1 MLAHTILWGLVPA
14 ATAVFLALC
23 LAVSA
28 IGFYR
33 LVYFISI
40 GYGFSIAAM
49 AIASL
54 ALGSSTA
61 GPVAWVLAIAL
72 AAYGL
77 RLGIYLVARERNSGY
92 RSSQAG
98 DDRGPRAGFGVK
110 LAIWTSVS
118 CLYVMQFLPTLAR
131 FAADASGAADPAPAF
146 PAVGLPI
153 MAAGLAIEWIA
164 DAQKN
169 AAKRRA
175 PGRFCDSGLY
185 RISRCPNYF
194 GEILVWTGNLIAGA
208 SILGNAL
215 AWILSALGYACI
227 ILIMIGSAR
236 RLEIKQEERYGADPA
251 FRRYAETVPILLP
264 LVPVYSLKKAR
275 VYLG

>member
-1 MLAHTILWGLVPA
+1 MLAQTILWGLIPA
-14 ATAVFLALC
+14 AAVVFLILC

-49 AIASL
+49 ALASL
-54 ALGSSTA
+54 ALGLGSA
-61 GPVAWVLAIAL
+61 GLIPWVQALLL

-77 RLGIYLVARERNSGY
+77 RLGIYLVARERDAGY
-92 RSSQAG
+92 RASLAG
-98 DDRGPRAGFGVK
+98 DERSSEAGLAVK
-110 LAIWTSVS
+110 LAIWISVA
-118 CLYVMQFLPTLAR
+118 CLYVMQFMPALAR
-131 FAADASGAADPAPAF
+131 FAADASGVVDGAPAVS
-146 PAVGLPI
+146 AIGLAI
-153 MAAGLAIEWIA
+153 MAAGLAIEWVA

-175 PGRFCDSGLY
+175 PGRFCDSGLF

-194 GEILVWTGNLIAGA
+194 GEILVWTGNLVAGA
-208 SILGNAL
+208 AVLGNAL
-215 AWILSALGYACI
+215 AWALSGLGYACI

-236 RLEIKQEERYGADPA
+236 RLEIKQEERYGAESEY
-251 FRRYAETVPILLP
+251 RRYAAAVPILLP
-264 LVPVYSLKKAR
+264 LVPVYSLKKAKI
-275 VYLG
+275 YLG